1 MPSDRLRRAYLQAK
15 QEQHRNA
22 NKSVSYWGEPGCMAA
37 DQKELLWA
45 VSATIEAQAQALM
58 GKGEAANLTDLRNR
72 FAQAPYH
79 IC

>member
-1 MPSDRLRRAYLQAK
+1 M
-15 QEQHRNA
+15 
-22 NKSVSYWGEPGCMAA
+22 SYWGEPGCMAA

-72 FAQAPYH
+72 FDQAPYH